1 MKITSRKVKD
11 VDMLGLFDAASQY
24 DVAEMRKQVTKLIE
38 ESRVPNHTILR
49 KIPSMSKRQ
58 LMQVMSNYYLKGS
71 GLGVI

>member
-38 ESRVPNHTILR
+38 ESRVPNQTILR